1 MIHIPV
7 LQNEVI
13 KYLDPKKNENFID
26 CTLDGGGHTLKILEK
41 TVPKGKL
48 LGIEWDKEII
58 SQVKFYEKKFKNRLI
73 LVNDTYAN
81 LEKIVKAYNF
91 KSVSG
96 VLLDLGF
103 SSWHLEK
110 SGRGFTFL
118 KNEPLDMRYNPD
130 SSLTA
135 EKILNYYSLQEIEKI
150 LREYGEEKFSLEI
163 AKNIVRF
170 RQFAPI
176 KKTSQLVEIIKK
188 SIPPKY
194 QKINPATRTFQALR
208 IAVNDELKN
217 LEKVLPQILN
227 ILKPKG
233 RLVVISF
240 HSLEDR
246 IVKNFFKE
254 KEKENIIKI
263 LTKKPIIPRRDEVKI
278 NPRARS
284 AKLRAALLI

>member
-1 MIHIPV
+1 VIHIPV